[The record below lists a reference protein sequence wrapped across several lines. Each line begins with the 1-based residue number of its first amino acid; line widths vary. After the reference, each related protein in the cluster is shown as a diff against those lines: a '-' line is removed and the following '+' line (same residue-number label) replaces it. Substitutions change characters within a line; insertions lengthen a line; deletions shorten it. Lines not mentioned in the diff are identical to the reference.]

1 MTRRLQNL
9 YFFKIKDLGKTKSC
23 KFLLKNGADINA
35 PGPNGGMGA
44 VRLCEHQFDMFEVQ
58 VRRGLIRN
66 NPFEECIEFLEEYA
80 EDLQIRLEK
89 AEAQ

>member
-1 MTRRLQNL
+1 
-9 YFFKIKDLGKTKSC
+9 
-23 KFLLKNGADINA
+23 
-35 PGPNGGMGA
+35 MGA